1 MNGDPLDHETLRI
14 MGGLQTA
21 VSVLNRQ
28 VDSLSVDVKQI
39 NLACKSFEM
48 YDKLP
53 ERIDRIERVTEEYIA
68 GKSEREKDSERIRF
82 LAKRYDAGMIA
93 VAVINTLVLVFV
105 WLVQRGIIKVSL

>member
-1 MNGDPLDHETLRI
+1 MSGDPLDHETLRI

-21 VSVLNRQ
+21 VCILNKQ
-28 VDSLSVDVKQI
+28 VDTLSGDMKQI
-39 NLACKSFEM
+39 GLVCKSFEV
-48 YDKLP
+48 YEKLP
-53 ERIDRIERVTEEYIA
+53 ERVNQIEKVAEEYIA